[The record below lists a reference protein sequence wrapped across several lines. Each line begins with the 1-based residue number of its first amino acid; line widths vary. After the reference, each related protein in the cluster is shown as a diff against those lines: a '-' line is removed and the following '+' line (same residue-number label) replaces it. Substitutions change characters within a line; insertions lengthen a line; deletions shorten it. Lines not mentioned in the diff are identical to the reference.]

1 MSLHNAE
8 IFCLTSV
15 FIYLEILIV
24 YSSTYYVPG
33 TVLGGHFPPR
43 IYSWREDK
51 HVDKYDKYSGCYV
64 VGL

>member
-1 MSLHNAE
+1 MRFKNRKIIAALINLRMSLHNAE

-33 TVLGGHFPPR
+33 TVVGGHCPLG
-43 IYSWREDK
+43 IYS
-51 HVDKYDKYSGCYV
+51 
-64 VGL
+64 

>member
-24 YSSTYYVPG
+24 YSSTYYVAG
-33 TVLGGHFPPR
+33 TVVGGHCPLG
-43 IYSWREDK
+43 IYSWGEDK
-51 HVDKYDKYSGCYV
+51 DVDKYDKYSGCYI